1 MNPRVPCERV
11 VLELELES
19 AQLWKSEKVEA
30 ATVHFVLLHKAV
42 HKHKSP
48 LAPPSGVGAC
58 GIAEK
63 GAGRR
68 TNPLFV
74 LQARH

>member
-1 MNPRVPCERV
+1 MNPHVPCERM

-19 AQLWKSEKVEA
+19 QLWKSEKVEA

-48 LAPPSGVGAC
+48 LAPLVAWGR
-58 GIAEK
+58 
-63 GAGRR
+63 AG
-68 TNPLFV
+68 
-74 LQARH
+74 